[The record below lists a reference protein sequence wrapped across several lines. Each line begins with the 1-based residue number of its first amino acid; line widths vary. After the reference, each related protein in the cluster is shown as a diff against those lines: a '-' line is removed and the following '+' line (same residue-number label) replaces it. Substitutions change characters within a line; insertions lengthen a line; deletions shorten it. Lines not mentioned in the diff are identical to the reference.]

1 MRGAQAPR
9 RPEVLLRLQLR
20 CHALLLRLRCHAPL
34 LRLGCHALLLQLRC
48 HVLLLQLWCHALQ
61 HALLLLLRS
70 QALQQWSHALLLQL
84 WRHALQHALLLQ
96 LWRHALQHALLL
108 RLRCQALQQW
118 CHALLLQPW
127 RHALLVLQLMEE
139 HVQRRRCLLTSWLTM
154 DFNCHP
160 PLLLHRLH
168 YPPLHLILLPLL
180 LLPLL
185 AMSWVILLLGW
196 RRGRQLLVRVL
207 YEQCRC
213 LLQGQP
219 QALVRADGVMLL
231 GLTHC
236 RLP

>member
-70 QALQQWSHALLLQL
+70 
-84 WRHALQHALLLQ
+84 
-96 LWRHALQHALLL
+96 
-108 RLRCQALQQW
+108 QALQQW